1 MKNLIKFFM
10 VMAVLCMTACS
21 QTTEG
26 KQEVTKGRLVMSVGS
41 RSRTIM
47 PNFSASDI
55 KSARLTANGTEI
67 GSWSGDNVITQ
78 IENDNSI
85 LLDVGIYN
93 FEMVFCNENGDVIL
107 KDVIEKQ
114 EIVAGDNSL
123 TFDMKMVTDNGNIS
137 IELSWEADS
146 GISKI
151 KAGLYHIA
159 TGEAVTGYEA
169 EELTISG
176 TQSTYSKDNVPA
188 GQYIIKF
195 EVYDI
200 SDKLLNTLTDV
211 IKVLGGMTTS
221 DQKVLSKINTQ
232 YTITYNLGGGSWKSE
247 FTPVTERKANTGITL
262 PTADNI
268 EKTNYVFIGWNDE
281 NGDKVTQI
289 PSDTA
294 ENITLTARWWK
305 STGFV
310 YVEGATITGAITASG
325 YTTSSIFKDGETVIV
340 PSLYVCDHEV
350 TQTEYEKYCTY
361 GGSKKPSSTYGVGI
375 NYPVYY
381 VSWFDALVYCNKRS
395 IAEGLTPCYTIK
407 SSTDPA
413 DWGNIP
419 DSDSHENW
427 DSWLAVTCDFIA
439 NGYRL
444 PTEAEWEYAAR
455 GGNGL
460 SGYQYEYAGS
470 DYIYEVAWYKDNSK
484 SQTNPVKFAKANGL
498 GLYDMSGNVAE
509 LCWYFNYSS
518 RNRILCGGNLGDSAY
533 DCTVS
538 SRDDHYAY
546 YRSRY
551 YGFRVVRTVDLLI
564 GYIAY
569 SDGSISEEYDSTK
582 TPIGIVI
589 EVSDEGVA
597 TKIVS
602 LTQTRPK
609 WSTENVTTNATSKTD
624 GVANMAAIQNIEGWE
639 EKYPA
644 FKWCDDY
651 TDASGNSEWYLP
663 AKNELNQL
671 YLVKD
676 YVNAAIEKII
686 AGGGTATSLSTD
698 YYWSSSQHDSNT
710 SWDQRFSDGNQSYG
724 SKSITTSVRAVRLF

>member
-325 YTTSSIFKDGETVIV
+325 YTTSSIFKDGETVTV
-340 PSLYVCDHEV
+340 PNLYVCDHEV
-350 TQTEYEKYCTY
+350 TQAEYEKYCTY
-361 GGSKKPSSTYGVGI
+361 GGSSPSDTYYGDGD

-395 IAEGLTPCYTIK
+395 IAEGLTPCYTIN